1 MRLLIYHRSRGKLYP
16 FACGSN
22 VDFVLNKLKKDA
34 LTVFTSFQNK
44 YLKGNSR
51 KSYLLTKSGNALHII
66 FEKDQLS
73 SRKYEEL

>member
-16 FACGSN
+16 F
-22 VDFVLNKLKKDA
+22 DFVLNKLKKDA